1 MAAKPDL
8 ELEKRGKITT
18 NYTVY
23 IYICVLF
30 RNINIDKVVKSA
42 RGYWYEEEALNSS
55 TSYIYCANIKTA
67 LAT

>member
-1 MAAKPDL
+1 MRAFQ
-8 ELEKRGKITT
+8 E
-18 NYTVY
+18 YH
-23 IYICVLF
+23 
-30 RNINIDKVVKSA
+30 IDKVVKSA

>member
-1 MAAKPDL
+1 MAVKRDL

-18 NYTVY
+18 NYIVH
-23 IYICVLF
+23 ICVLF

-42 RGYWYEEEALNSS
+42 RGYCYEEEALNSS

-67 LAT
+67 LAI